1 MITIITPGLLRTWHD
16 TNNMEPVASKWEHV
30 RRSTRIYVASKCRQP
45 WQEIRDVEK
54 SQPFIIFPKSVEEMN
69 MDALRREGEGN
80 SGADEVPEGCVWTVP
95 ELYSW
100 ACARVRGLSR
110 THAGN
115 ACKTQIVAR
124 TRNHTRKE
132 TDLLGVP
139 HLYTASHAKAK
150 CDEF

>member
-1 MITIITPGLLRTWHD
+1 
-16 TNNMEPVASKWEHV
+16 
-30 RRSTRIYVASKCRQP
+30 
-45 WQEIRDVEK
+45 
-54 SQPFIIFPKSVEEMN
+54 

-115 ACKTQIVAR
+115 ACKTQTVAR
-124 TRNHTRKE
+124 THDYTRKE
-132 TDLLGVP
+132 TDLLAVP
-139 HLYTASHAKAK
+139 HLYTASRAKK
-150 CDEF
+150 PSVMNSDL